1 MSKFFDPKK
10 VMDSVVLPPFF
21 TSTYSAKTAEELA
34 ERFQILLGRKKGEAG
49 FIYGRFASPNSLMLE
64 KQLVDME
71 EEAEAAL
78 VFPSGMSAI
87 FTSIFSL
94 LKPGQIILYTNPVYG
109 CTEELFHTIC
119 AKYDIKAVAVDT
131 SDPGQVEQLLKK
143 YGQKV
148 GMLFIET
155 PANPSL
161 KLSDIGALA
170 ELARQ
175 YERKS
180 QKIWVVVDNTFMG
193 PVFQKPFLHGAD
205 IVIYSAT
212 KFIGGHSDLIAGV
225 VLTKTA
231 GDIKSIKSFRDLS
244 GPTIDPF
251 TCFLISRSLETLEIR
266 MRKQSETA
274 RQVAEYLSQHSKIS
288 QVVFPGLSSEG
299 SLQSEIYRKQCF
311 GPGSMISFYLK
322 RGGRKAA
329 FRLLNAL
336 KHFDIAVSLGG
347 THSHAEHPKSTT
359 HAAVP
364 LEKLKA
370 GGVTESLIRLSIGT
384 EDPTVLIGDLKRA
397 LVQA

>member
-34 ERFQILLGRKKGEAG
+34 ERFQILLRKKKGEAG
-49 FIYGRFASPNSLMLE
+49 FIYGRFGSPNSEMLE
-64 KQLVDME
+64 NQFVDME
-71 EEAEAAL
+71 EEAKAAL
-78 VFPSGMSAI
+78 FFPSGMSAI

-94 LKPGQIILYTNPVYG
+94 NPGQIILYTNPVYG

-119 AKYDIKAVAVDT
+119 AKYGIKAVAVDT

-175 YERKS
+175 YEKKS

-244 GPTIDPF
+244 GPTIGPL
-251 TCFLISRSLETLEIR
+251 TCFLISRSLETLELR
-266 MRKQSETA
+266 MKKQAEVAQS
-274 RQVAEYLSQHSKIS
+274 VAEFLNQHSKVK
-288 QVVFPGLSSEG
+288 VVIFPGLLSEG
-299 SLQSEIYRKQCF
+299 SLQSEIYRKQCL